1 MSVTSSQPAVWKVC
15 VAIELTSEVGAV
27 LLWEVATPLVTWLEC
42 CTPGCYIAAHQDVI
56 LLHTRM
62 LYTAIFQ
69 IWHIQN
75 AKTYSLYIYI
85 PIILY
90 VGSATGIQGA
100 IWGCTS
106 SKSGRQITACPA
118 RWGDSIATVNFTCY
132 CSMHEHCLN
141 FGTKNTIV
149 IVVRLGNHVILLAA

>member
-1 MSVTSSQPAVWKVC
+1 MSVTSSQPAVWKGLC
-15 VAIELTSEVGAV
+15 GHRIDIWGGSCALNKV

-42 CTPGCYIAAHQDVI
+42 CTPGCYIQPYFKYD
-56 LLHTRM
+56 TCRM
-62 LYTAIFQ
+62 LK
-69 IWHIQN
+69 HIL
-75 AKTYSLYIYI
+75 YIYIYI

-141 FGTKNTIV
+141 LDTKNRIV
-149 IVVRLGNHVILLAA
+149 IVVRLGNHVILFAA